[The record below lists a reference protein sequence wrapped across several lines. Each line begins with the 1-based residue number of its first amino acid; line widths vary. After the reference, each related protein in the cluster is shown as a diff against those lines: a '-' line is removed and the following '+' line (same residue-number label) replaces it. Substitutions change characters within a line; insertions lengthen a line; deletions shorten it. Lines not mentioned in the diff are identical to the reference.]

1 MKKTHFLIFFLVFL
15 LSQSDI
21 FSASFKP
28 PKKSYIATIYT
39 RLGKIELILFDNT
52 PRHRDNFVQLAESGF
67 YDSTTFHRVL
77 QNFMIQGGD
86 PNTKPD
92 ANEKIGIGGPGYTID
107 AEILE
112 GYTHV
117 KGMLAAARKG
127 DRMNPEKASSGSQ
140 FYIVQNEDGAHHLD
154 NEYTIYGQVVKGIE
168 TVDAIAAEP
177 VNGKGLPDE
186 AIRMI
191 VKVEKIKRK
200 KIIKMYNYLFN
211 DG

>member
-1 MKKTHFLIFFLVFL
+1 MKKTHLLIFFLAFL
-15 LSQSDI
+15 AIQSDI
-21 FSASFKP
+21 FCASFKP

-52 PRHRDNFVQLAESGF
+52 PRHRDNFIQLAETGF

-86 PNTKPD
+86 PNTKSD
-92 ANEKIGIGGPGYTID
+92 SNEKIGMGGPGYTID
-107 AEILE
+107 AEIVE

-127 DRMNPEKASSGSQ
+127 NRINPEKASSGSQ
-140 FYIVQNEDGAHHLD
+140 FYIVQNAEGAHHLD
-154 NEYTIYGQVVKGIE
+154 GEYTIYGQVIKGIE

-177 VNGKGLPDE
+177 VNRKGLPDE
-186 AIRMI
+186 TIRI
-191 VKVEKIKRK
+191 TVKVERLKRK
-200 KIIKMYNYLFN
+200 KIMKMYDYLFG
-211 DG
+211 DS